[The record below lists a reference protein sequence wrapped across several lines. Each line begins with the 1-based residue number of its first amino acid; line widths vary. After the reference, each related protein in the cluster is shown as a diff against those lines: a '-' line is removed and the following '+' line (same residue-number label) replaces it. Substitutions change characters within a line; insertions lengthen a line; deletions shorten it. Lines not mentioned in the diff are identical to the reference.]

1 VSIVTT
7 PPDELVVLDGRV
19 TDEKVAELLDL
30 QNEHPRL
37 DFKRRI
43 DLKEKADVVELAKDC
58 GAMEAAGGYVVIGA
72 DDDGVPTGDMDG
84 CNAQSFDEA
93 NLVPKLQKYLPEP
106 LTIRARVTTQ
116 KGHTVVVI
124 FVAPHPDGYAVFK
137 ADGQYERD
145 GDTVTVFRQGDIFWR
160 NGTRSEKIS
169 QRGLQEAFERRVAL
183 EKAAWMEEQNELR
196 RRERQGA
203 EAGLAA
209 REVAKGA
216 LVELNLGLPPD
227 ELRIALLEILSA
239 GDKIR
244 LLYLLND
251 ARPRAASAIERD
263 EIETELAELLD
274 KLAVIATVALEYEQD
289 ELFERVIG
297 VFTQIYSLPVGQHD
311 DRRFGLSTSIN
322 PAEKAPRVFLQVLD
336 RVYALGALAVRLNRW
351 EAVRQLTL
359 QFPDRLD
366 DYWKN
371 WLRHGQVMASRA
383 QQLSKAQDGREIQIS
398 LLSRAAEL
406 IQRESTLRPDT
417 GDEDEILTSLTQFDL
432 LSNLAAIDGADSTDS
447 AVFYTNFARFRQD
460 RIEPIAERVLTD
472 AKLRHAI
479 FRDHDDSDLAV
490 ALQAVARMAHSEG
503 GRYDG
508 FWGWNR
514 TPVGEFIAKHA
525 PSSVT

>member
-1 VSIVTT
+1 MAAVAT

-30 QNEHPRL
+30 QNEHPRV

-43 DLKEKADVVELAKDC
+43 ALKDKADVVEVTKDC
-58 GAMEAAGGYVVIGA
+58 GAMEAAGGYLVIGV
-72 DDDGVPTGDMDG
+72 DDHGVPTGEMDG
-84 CNAQSFDEA
+84 CNVQSFDEA

-106 LTIRARVTTQ
+106 LTIRSRVTTQ

-137 ADGQYERD
+137 ADGQYEKD

-169 QRGLQEAFERRVAL
+169 QRGLQEAFERRVAR

-196 RRERQGA
+196 RRERQES

-216 LVELNLGLPPD
+216 LVQLNLGLPPD
-227 ELRIALLEILSA
+227 ELRIAVLELLSA

-251 ARPRAASAIERD
+251 ARPRAASAIERN
-263 EIETELAELLD
+263 EIEQLAELLD

-297 VFTQIYSLPVGQHD
+297 VFAQIYSLPVGQYD
-311 DRRFGLSTSIN
+311 DRRFGLSTYID

-351 EAVRQLTL
+351 EPVRQLTL

-383 QQLSKAQDGREIQIS
+383 QQLSKTQNGREIQIS

-406 IQRESTLRPDT
+406 IQREPALRPDT

-460 RIEPIAERVLTD
+460 RIEPIAERLLTD

-479 FRDHDDSDLAV
+479 FRDHDDGDLAV

-503 GRYDG
+503 VRYDG
-508 FWGWNR
+508 FWGWDR
-514 TPVGEFIAKHA
+514 TPVGEFIAKHT
-525 PSSVT
+525 PSSVP